1 MCNIKVCMPNMHI
14 LSCDGYIF
22 LNVSVGSV
30 IEDILLVI
38 GNEWRYLRET
48 ACYLTMLLVD
58 EIVYH

>member
-1 MCNIKVCMPNMHI
+1 MPNMHI